1 MMLDVAILT
10 DDKLL
15 HPDPNSGYVTQAI
28 AEDNFLVDGLRAQG
42 VTAER
47 VCWDDQNINWSQ
59 VGTIVFRST
68 WDYQDKLDQFN
79 TWLDD
84 VKTKTKLLNS
94 YETIRWNLNKRY
106 LQDLERQNISV
117 VPTVF
122 LDIGDAAKLQDVYQE
137 IGAEEI
143 VVKPTISA
151 GGVDTYRI
159 AAADIDGFEARFQ
172 ELLSQKPLMIQ
183 PFQADIL
190 ESGELSLMVMNGQF
204 THAVRKNA
212 KAGEFRVQDDHG
224 GTVVE
229 HQATEEE
236 KHFAENAVKAC
247 PEMPYYARVDVVYNA
262 EGKLAIMELELFEPE
277 LFFRYAPEAAE
288 KLVQSI
294 ISA

>member
-1 MMLDVAILT
+1 MLDVAILT
-10 DDKLL
+10 DEKLL
-15 HPDPNSGYVTQAI
+15 YPDPNNGYVTQAI
-28 AEDNFLVDGLRAQG
+28 AEDNFLVDGLRAKD

-47 VCWDDQNINWSQ
+47 VCWDDPNMDWPQ

-79 TWLDD
+79 IWLED

-94 YETIRWNLNKRY
+94 YEIIRWNLNKRY
-106 LQDLERQNISV
+106 LQDLAERNISV

-122 LDIGDAAKLQDVYQE
+122 LEIGDTEKLQDVYLE
-137 IGAEEI
+137 IGEEEI

-151 GGVDTYRI
+151 GGIDTYRI
-159 AAADIDGFEARFQ
+159 SAAEIDGFEERFQ
-172 ELLSQKPLMIQ
+172 TLLSEKDLMIQ
-183 PFQADIL
+183 PFQSNIL
-190 ESGELSLMVMNGQF
+190 QQGELSLMVMNGQF

-224 GTVVE
+224 GTVTE
-229 HQATEEE
+229 HQATEDE
-236 KHFAENAVKAC
+236 KRFAESAVQAC
-247 PEMPYYARVDVVYNA
+247 PEIPHYARVDVVYNT
-262 EGKLAIMELELFEPE
+262 EGALTIMELELFEPE

-294 ISA
+294 ISP